1 MIPKNNTP
9 IGSLVNRITEISKKH
24 NLSHLGS
31 CYTSI
36 AILDEIYS
44 EKKDDEVFIASCGHM
59 GLSQYIILEKFY
71 GFDAEQLYL
80 KHGTHPNRSIEDKI
94 YCSTGSL
101 GMGISIALGMAIA
114 NRDKN
119 VYCLI
124 SDGESFEGVIW
135 EVANVVYKYNITNLK
150 LYCNFNK
157 YGAYDE
163 ISESHINRLK
173 SIFPCYINK
182 GGMMKI
188 VRTKVED
195 YGLKGLEAH
204 YISADK
210 L

>member
-1 MIPKNNTP
+1 MNK
-9 IGSLVNRITEISKKH
+9 LHERILEISKKH
-24 NLSHLGS
+24 KCSHLGGS
-31 CYTSI
+31 LTSADI
-36 AILDEIYS
+36 ISDIYF
-44 EKKDDEVFIASCGHM
+44 EKKEYEPFILSCGHNAM
-59 GLSQYIILEKFY
+59 ALYCVLEQHY

-124 SDGESFEGVIW
+124 SDGESFEGVIY
-135 EVANVVYKYNITNLK
+135 EVANVIRKYRIDNLK
-150 LYCNFNK
+150 LYCNWNGF
-157 YGAYDE
+157 GAYDE
-163 ISESHINRLK
+163 IDSEHLRTLK
-173 SIFPCYINK
+173 AIFFKPFRNESYI
-182 GGMMKI
+182 KI
-188 VRTKVED
+188 IKTRVED
-195 YGLKGLEAH
+195 YKLKGQSAH

>member
-1 MIPKNNTP
+1 MNQ
-9 IGSLVNRITEISKKH
+9 LHHRILEISKKH
-24 NLSHLGS
+24 KCSHLGGS
-31 CYTSI
+31 LTSADI
-36 AILDEIYS
+36 ISDIYF
-44 EKKDDEVFIASCGHM
+44 EKKEDEPFILSCGHNAM
-59 GLSQYIILEKFY
+59 ALYVVLEQHY

-124 SDGESFEGVIW
+124 SDGESFEGVLW
-135 EVANVVYKYNITNLK
+135 EVANVVHKYKVSNLK
-150 LYCNFNK
+150 IYLNYNGFA
-157 YGAYDE
+157 AYDPVAQD
-163 ISESHINRLK
+163 HINRLK
-173 SIFPCYINK
+173 VLFPE
-182 GGMMKI
+182 MKVI
-188 VRTKVED
+188 KTNVED

>member
-1 MIPKNNTP
+1 MNQLHK
-9 IGSLVNRITEISKKH
+9 RILEISKKH
-24 NLSHLGS
+24 KCSHLGGS
-31 CYTSI
+31 LTSADI
-36 AILDEIYS
+36 ISDIYFAKKEDEPFIL
-44 EKKDDEVFIASCGHM
+44 SCGHNAM
-59 GLSQYIILEKFY
+59 ALYVVLEQHY

-135 EVANVVYKYNITNLK
+135 EVANVIDKYNVENLK
-150 LYCNFNK
+150 IYLNYNK
-157 YGAYDE
+157 WGAYD
-163 ISESHINRLK
+163 
-173 SIFPCYINK
+173 YINEEHLWK
-182 GGMMKI
+182 LTQLLDMQI
-188 VRTKVED
+188 YRTNVED
-195 YGLKGLEAH
+195 YGLKGQEAH

>member
-1 MIPKNNTP
+1 MSI
-9 IGSLVNRITEISKKH
+9 IHDRILEISKKH

-31 CYTSI
+31 NLTATNII
-36 AILDEIYS
+36 ADIYF
-44 EKKDDEVFIASCGHM
+44 EKKEDEPFILSCGHSFL
-59 GLSQYIILEKFY
+59 GLAVLLEQHY

-135 EVANVVYKYNITNLK
+135 EVANVVRKYEITNLK
-150 LYCNFNK
+150 LYCNYN
-157 YGAYDE
+157 GWSAYDMVN
-163 ISESHINRLK
+163 IDFINRLEL
-173 SIFPCYINK
+173 IFPNI
-182 GGMMKI
+182 KI
-188 VRTKVED
+188 VSTSVEN
-195 YGLKGLEAH
+195 YGLTGQSAH